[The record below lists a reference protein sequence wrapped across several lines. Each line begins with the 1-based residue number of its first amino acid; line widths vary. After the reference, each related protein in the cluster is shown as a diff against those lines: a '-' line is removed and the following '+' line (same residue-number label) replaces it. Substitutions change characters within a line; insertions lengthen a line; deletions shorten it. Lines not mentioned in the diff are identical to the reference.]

1 MNKFKVILQGKCPR
15 CRKGDLFVYP
25 AHHYSKFQQMHTDCK
40 CCGVNF
46 YIEPGF
52 YFGAMYFSYA
62 FVVAIVFI
70 ESSIL
75 YFVFGDPDMLI
86 YLSINVISI
95 LLLLPFFFRYSRILF
110 LHLFGGISFDPSAKL
125 KNC

>member
-1 MNKFKVILQGKCPR
+1 MRKFEAILQGKCPR
-15 CRKGDLFVYP
+15 CRKGELFLYP
-25 AHHYSKFQQMHTDCK
+25 AHHYLKFHQMHTDCK
-40 CCGVNF
+40 CCGVSF
-46 YIEPGF
+46 YVEPGF

-62 FVVAIVFI
+62 FVVATVFI

-75 YFVFGDPDMLI
+75 YFVFGNPDVWI
-86 YLSINVISI
+86 YLFASVTSI
-95 LLLLPFFFRYSRILF
+95 LLLLPLIFRYSRILF